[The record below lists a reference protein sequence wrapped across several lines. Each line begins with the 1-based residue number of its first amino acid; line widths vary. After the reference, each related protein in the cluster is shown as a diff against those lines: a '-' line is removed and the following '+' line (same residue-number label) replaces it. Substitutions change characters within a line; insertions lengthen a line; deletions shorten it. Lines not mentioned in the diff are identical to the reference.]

1 MIGQEVKA
9 RKIGWLEVSVAI
21 KSELKQLLGKDIDCV
36 ASQEDYDYW
45 AVRFAAYRMPI
56 AEVELLLNI
65 LDAGKEMRDESIP
78 LPEDN
83 QTTVNSIGMY
93 MSRALLK
100 RQMKCTW
107 VNEWMDDK
115 SIYLLEI
122 SNKN

>member
-21 KSELKQLLGKDIDCV
+21 KSELKRLLGKDIDCV

-45 AVRFAAYRMPI
+45 AVRFEAYRMPI

-78 LPEDN
+78 LPEDK
-83 QTTVNSIGMY
+83 QTTVGSI
-93 MSRALLK
+93 
-100 RQMKCTW
+100 
-107 VNEWMDDK
+107 
-115 SIYLLEI
+115 
-122 SNKN
+122 